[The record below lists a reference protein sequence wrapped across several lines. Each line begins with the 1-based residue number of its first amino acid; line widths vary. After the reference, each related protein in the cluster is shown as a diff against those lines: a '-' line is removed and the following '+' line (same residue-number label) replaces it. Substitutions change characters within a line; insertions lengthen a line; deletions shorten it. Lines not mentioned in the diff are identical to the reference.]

1 MRRPPMQPKQLKR
14 ILFDQAKRACAR
26 WLALA
31 TLALLLT
38 AAALAGGNLPVL
50 GQFDPAAKTNLPA
63 DLTNVYDRYESD
75 VIEIKF
81 RDDITMRLRE
91 GVPQNANA
99 GVAAAEVEAVL
110 TLSAGGTWERSHTTD
125 EAALDEMR
133 RNGEARTGK
142 PLPDLNNY
150 VRLELPPGQDAVA
163 AVQAFAALSTV
174 EAAYLI
180 PKPVAVTAAPVGDYA
195 NPGNITGNPITDA
208 YQGYLDK
215 APNGVDARWAWDGV
229 YGSGAGIRICDVEY
243 DYNANH
249 KDLPNVTDVGDPKD
263 PPFSDDHGA
272 AVLSIMGGLDNGW
285 GVKGIAY
292 GASYSFAAAKTTTGG
307 YDVGAGVIECVN
319 KLNTGDVIIIE
330 QQTSGPNASGSGQ
343 FGLVPVEWYEP
354 WYDDI
359 VTAVANGMVVV
370 EAGGNGS
377 QDLDSSDY
385 QTGNG
390 GHYPFKSGNDSGA
403 IIVGAGKSPKWGANA
418 RSAESFSSY
427 GSTVDIQGWGDGI
440 VSAGYGDLYPG
451 GSTPDSGQK
460 NLWYR
465 EAFGGTSGA
474 SPIVAASAAIVQANY
489 KAKNGSAASPAQ
501 IKQILQSTG
510 TAQTGSKKIG
520 PLPNL
525 RAAVQQV
532 WGVNPATVAAPTI
545 SPGSG
550 SYAMPMQVTIAYG
563 SGSQNSGNTH
573 IRYTLDGSEPTI
585 DSFIF
590 IPEQGDQIYL
600 NYGATVK
607 AKAFQSDVSTGLVNS
622 SETSVATY
630 QSSTPKA
637 ATPVINPG
645 GGFYSQPHQVTLTTA
660 TSGATIKYR
669 TDGRS
674 PSFFYPGTE
683 YTGPITLAPGE
694 YRIKARA
701 YKDGYYKSDVADSG
715 DIVVSPTTLPA
726 PTIYPN
732 GGNFA
737 GAVTV
742 YIGSTVLGAEIRY
755 TTDGSTPSQS
765 SPLFTEPIALTQSGT
780 VKARIYLDGY
790 TPSPV
795 TSATFDVTQQVA
807 TPVITPNGGT
817 GTGSLQVSLS
827 TATPGATIRY
837 TTNGAEPTTYSTEYA
852 GPFSLGVGLY
862 TVKAKAFLEGATAS
876 ATASADFVVYTTNQ
890 AQVEAPVID
899 PDGGNHT
906 GAITVTLT
914 TDTEGAD
921 IYYILDSAA
930 EPNVLY
936 TGPITLQPRG
946 NTYSFRARAKKMG
959 MTDSNISTTSFTIFD
974 PSLTGQIEDPDV
986 TPSSGT
992 YDNTFQVTVDGHTNP
1007 PFKIRQVYVTTNG
1020 EDPMPNS
1027 NASNHSSPYS
1037 FTVSKSMTVK
1047 AIATQL
1053 GWTNSNVVTREY
1065 ILKCGTPA
1073 MNSAGGTYTGS
1084 VSVAMSTSTS
1094 NATIRYTTDGSEPT
1108 SSSSEYTSPLT
1119 LGVGTHTIK
1128 AKCFRSNFEDSE
1140 TATEV
1145 YLVNEPPVAPQIIT
1159 HPVDKTVDVGM
1170 DATFSV
1176 DVSGEP
1182 DPAIRW
1188 QKDGVD
1194 IAGETEP
1201 ELGIADAQPGNAGQY
1216 QAVVANS
1223 AGEVTSNPAT
1233 LTVNGTPTPTPTS
1246 TTTSP
1251 TATPTATPTPTAT
1264 STPTGGGT
1272 STDVAIN
1279 EVYYKGGIGQDWV
1292 EIVNTGSDIIDISD
1306 WWLCARFQ
1314 YGQISTLTLLA
1325 GSDYILSPGEKL
1337 VVQAHADLD
1346 DNASDLGLY
1355 TTNDFANPDAMV
1367 DFVQWGTDQDVGRSD
1382 VAVAKGVWREL
1393 APGQYDFVPTAG
1405 SGQSAAWQGT
1415 NSGGG
1420 LLTFSN
1426 DWENG
1431 IPTQGGP
1438 NDGPTPTPT
1447 PTTTPTPGGPTPTP
1461 TSTLTPGTP
1470 TPTSTPG
1477 APGSDT
1483 DVAINEVYYKG
1494 DAGGDWVEIVNTGTS
1509 VIDISN
1515 WWLCA
1520 RFQYGQINTLALL
1533 SGNDYVLGPGE
1544 TLVVRAHAN
1553 LDDSASDLG
1562 LYTTPD
1568 FANPDAMVDFVQW
1581 GTDQDV
1587 GRSDVAAA
1595 KGVWRELTPGQYD
1608 FAPTAG
1614 SGQSAAWKGTNSG
1627 GGLLT
1632 HSEDWSNGT
1641 PTQGGSNSG
1650 GSSSGDKR
1658 VFLPVVT
1665 R

>member
-1 MRRPPMQPKQLKR
+1 MQQTMDTLRRTVR
-14 ILFDQAKRACAR
+14 AR

-31 TLALLLT
+31 ILAALL
-38 AAALAGGNLPVL
+38 AVAALAGGNLPVFS
-50 GQFDPAAKTNLPA
+50 QFDPATKTNLPA

-81 RDDITMRLRE
+81 RDDVTMRLRE
-91 GVPQNANA
+91 GVPQNVNA
-99 GVAAAEVEAVL
+99 DVAAAEAEAL
-110 TLSAGGTWERSHTTD
+110 LALSAGGTWTRSHTTD
-125 EAALDEMR
+125 EAALDELR
-133 RNGEARTGK
+133 RSGETRTGK

-150 VRLELPPGQDAVA
+150 MRLELLPGQDAVT

-195 NPGNITGNPITDA
+195 NPGNITGNRVTDA
-208 YQGYLDK
+208 YQGYLDA
-215 APNGVDARWAWDGV
+215 APRGVDARWAWDGV
-229 YGSGAGIRICDVEY
+229 NGSGAGIRICDVEY
-243 DYNANH
+243 DYNASH
-249 KDLPNVTDVGDPKD
+249 KDLPAVTFVGDPKD
-263 PPFSDDHGA
+263 PPFSNDHGT
-272 AVLSIMGGLDNGW
+272 AVLSIMGGRDNGW

-292 GASYSFAAAKTTTGG
+292 GASYYFAAAKTTTGG
-307 YDVGAGVIECVN
+307 YDVGAGVIECAN
-319 KLNTGDVIIIE
+319 KLDPGDVIIIE
-330 QQTSGPNASGSGQ
+330 QQTSGPNASGNGQ

-377 QDLDSSDY
+377 QDLDSNDY

-390 GHYPFKSGNDSGA
+390 GHYPFKPGNDSGA
-403 IIVGAGKSPKWGANA
+403 IIVGAGKSPKWGADA

-427 GSTVDIQGWGDGI
+427 GSTVDLQGWGDGI

-451 GSTPDSGQK
+451 GSSPDSEQK

-474 SPIVAASAAIVQANY
+474 SPIVAGSAAIVQANY
-489 KAKNGSAASPAQ
+489 KAKNGTGATPAQ
-501 IKQILQSTG
+501 IKQILQDTG
-510 TAQTGSKKIG
+510 TAQTGSKNIG

-525 RAAVQQV
+525 KGAIQQI

-545 SPGSG
+545 SPASG
-550 SYAMPMQVTIAYG
+550 SHAMPMQVTIAYG
-563 SGSQNSGNTH
+563 SGSQNSSNTH
-573 IRYTLDGSEPTI
+573 IRYTLNGSEPTI

-590 IPEQGDQIYL
+590 IPEQGDTVYL

-607 AKAFQSDVSTGLVNS
+607 AKAFQSTVSNGLVNS

-630 QSSTPKA
+630 QSSTPKVE
-637 ATPVINPG
+637 TPTINPG
-645 GGFYSQPHQVTLTTA
+645 GGYYNQPHQVTLSTA
-660 TSGATIKYR
+660 TSGATIRYR

-694 YRIKARA
+694 HRIKARA

-726 PTIYPN
+726 PAIYPSS
-732 GGNFA
+732 GDFA
-737 GAVTV
+737 GSLSV
-742 YIGSTVLGAEIRY
+742 YIGSTVLGAEVRY
-755 TTDGSTPSQS
+755 TTDGSEPTAS
-765 SPLFTEPIALTQSGT
+765 SPLYTTAIEVTQSAT
-780 VKARIYLDGY
+780 VKARVYLDGY

-795 TSATFDVTQQVA
+795 TSATFNITQQVA

-827 TATPGATIRY
+827 VATPGATIRY
-837 TTNGAEPTTYSTEYA
+837 TTNGAEPTIYSTEYT
-852 GPFSLGVGLY
+852 GPFNLGVGQHS
-862 TVKAKAFLEGATAS
+862 VWAKAFLAGSTPSETAK
-876 ATASADFVVYTTNQ
+876 ADFTVYTTNQ

-906 GAITVTLT
+906 GDLLVTLT
-914 TDTEGAD
+914 SATQGAT
-921 IYYILDSAA
+921 IYYILNSAA
-930 EPNVLY
+930 EPNLVY
-936 TGPITLQPRG
+936 SGPITLPAGG
-946 NTYSFRARAKKMG
+946 NYSLRTRAKKAG
-959 MTDSNISTTSFTIFD
+959 MVDSVISQTSFSTFD
-974 PSLTGQIEDPDV
+974 PSLTGQIEEPAV
-986 TPSSGT
+986 TPPGGT
-992 YDNTFQVTVDGHTNP
+992 YDNTFQVTVDGHNNP

-1027 NASNHSSPYS
+1027 NANNQSSPYS

-1065 ILKCGTPA
+1065 ILRCGTPVMDA
-1073 MNSAGGTYTGS
+1073 AGGTYSGS
-1084 VSVAMSTSTS
+1084 VSVTLSTTTAT
-1094 NATIRYTTDGSEPT
+1094 ATIRYTTDGSEPT
-1108 SSSSEYTSPLT
+1108 GASSEYTGPLA
-1119 LGVGTHTIK
+1119 LGVGTHTVK
-1128 AKCFRSNFEDSE
+1128 AKCFRNNFEDSE

-1159 HPVDKTVDVGM
+1159 HPASKTVDVGM

-1176 DVSGEP
+1176 EVSGEP

-1194 IAGETEP
+1194 MAGETEP
-1201 ELGIADAQPGNAGQY
+1201 ELRIADAQPGNAGQY
-1216 QAVVANS
+1216 RAIVANS
-1223 AGEVTSNPAT
+1223 AGEVTSNSAT

-1246 TTTSP
+1246 TTVLP
-1251 TATPTATPTPTAT
+1251 TATP
-1264 STPTGGGT
+1264 S
-1272 STDVAIN
+1272 
-1279 EVYYKGGIGQDWV
+1279 
-1292 EIVNTGSDIIDISD
+1292 
-1306 WWLCARFQ
+1306 
-1314 YGQISTLTLLA
+1314 
-1325 GSDYILSPGEKL
+1325 
-1337 VVQAHADLD
+1337 
-1346 DNASDLGLY
+1346 
-1355 TTNDFANPDAMV
+1355 
-1367 DFVQWGTDQDVGRSD
+1367 
-1382 VAVAKGVWREL
+1382 
-1393 APGQYDFVPTAG
+1393 
-1405 SGQSAAWQGT
+1405 
-1415 NSGGG
+1415 
-1420 LLTFSN
+1420 
-1426 DWENG
+1426 
-1431 IPTQGGP
+1431 
-1438 NDGPTPTPT
+1438 GPTPTPT
-1447 PTTTPTPGGPTPTP
+1447 MTVTPGGPTPTPTMTPTPGGPTPTP
-1461 TSTLTPGTP
+1461 TMTP
-1470 TPTSTPG
+1470 TPTSTSTPG

-1494 DAGGDWVEIVNTGTS
+1494 DANGDWVEIINTGTS
-1509 VIDISN
+1509 IVDISN

-1520 RFQYGQINTLALL
+1520 RFQYGQINTLTLL
-1533 SGNDYVLGPGE
+1533 SGNDYTLGPGE
-1544 TLVVRAHAN
+1544 RLVVRAHAD

-1562 LYTTPD
+1562 LYTAAD

-1581 GTDQDV
+1581 GADQDV

-1595 KGVWRELTPGQYD
+1595 KGVWRELAPGQYD
-1608 FAPTAG
+1608 FVPTAS

-1632 HSEDWSNGT
+1632 HSQDWGNGT